1 MFWADAAVGVSDCAL
16 VRRSVVNVLVVIT
29 AALSFVYLTYAILC
43 PDRF

>member
-1 MFWADAAVGVSDCAL
+1 MLRADVAIGLSDCTL